1 MSGLQNQSVINEI
14 KQILTEAREKVAR
27 TVNNELL
34 LAYWNIGRVIV
45 ESEQAGSEKAEYGS
59 IC

>member
-45 ESEQAGSEKAEYGS
+45 EIE
-59 IC
+59 